1 MQPMPLTWE
10 IQLILPLV
18 TPHTQLELT
27 QLSMAPTLVLIC
39 LAVIIRLVMQPVPLV
54 QLVMQLVQLV
64 MQPVQPL
71 VHMQLVQL
79 LVHMQLVQLLVT
91 QLVQLLVTQ
100 LVQLRVMQMV
110 PFTLLKILEIGL
122 LECVLMHKPLISLTC
137 SSHPLIMMIH

>member
-1 MQPMPLTWE
+1 MLTPYQQLMQPMPLTWE

-79 LVHMQLVQLLVT
+79 LVT